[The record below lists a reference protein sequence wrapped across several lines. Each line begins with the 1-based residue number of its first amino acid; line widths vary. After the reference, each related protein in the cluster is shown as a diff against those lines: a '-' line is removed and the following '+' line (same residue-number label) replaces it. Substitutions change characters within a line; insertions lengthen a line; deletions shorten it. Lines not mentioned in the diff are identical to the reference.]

1 MVGLTPEEFFRM
13 YEHKMDPAVAEQYK
27 KLLDENKELKDNEDR
42 ILRDW
47 REEVESLT
55 SGPLA

>member
-13 YEHKMDPAVAEQYK
+13 YEHKMDPAVAEQYR
-27 KLLDENKELKDNEDR
+27 KLLDQKKELQDNVAR
-42 ILRDW
+42 ILR
-47 REEVESLT
+47 EKTEFLT